1 MTSKFVY
8 RENITHRANL
18 SQQYMRVIIAIIFY
32 PRDFSPFL
40 ATPDAHGAAD
50 LPYMPLISLVLSA
63 KAVKIHEKQL
73 EYGGQSL
80 LFPNFEV

>member
-1 MTSKFVY
+1 MTSKLEY

-18 SQQYMRVIIAIIFY
+18 SQQYMRVIIVIIFY
-32 PRDFSPFL
+32 PRDLSRFPRY
-40 ATPDAHGAAD
+40 AGR
-50 LPYMPLISLVLSA
+50 YMPPISLVLSA

>member
-8 RENITHRANL
+8 RRNITHRANL

-32 PRDFSPFL
+32 PRDFSRFPRY
-40 ATPDAHGAAD
+40 AGR
-50 LPYMPLISLVLSA
+50 YMPLISLVLSA